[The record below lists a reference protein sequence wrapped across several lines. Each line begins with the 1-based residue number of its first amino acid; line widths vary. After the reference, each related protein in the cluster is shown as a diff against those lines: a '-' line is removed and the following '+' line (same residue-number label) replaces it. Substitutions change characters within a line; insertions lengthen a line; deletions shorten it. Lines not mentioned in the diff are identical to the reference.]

1 MIGMLSLSTINMK
14 DKVKKNKAITIVSAI
29 AIVLIQGLRHYTV
42 GVDIATYLYGL
53 RLSERMNFWA
63 GEKLYNWEL
72 GYSIYSKIFAK
83 LNVTD
88 TQYLFI
94 VAITIILPIAYVLIK
109 NSRMPALSILM
120 YICLGFF
127 LFTFSGVRQSIALAI
142 TFYSFRFIKDRK
154 LLMFLLCL
162 GLATLFHKSAMVFGV
177 AYFLY
182 PLKFKMKHLLFTFYF
197 LIFVLIF
204 KEQIFNC
211 LYWLYKGDKAIIVI
225 ENTGAYN
232 MFLFMILIYISTF
245 FLWHI
250 DSDNLTLNAYR
261 NYLFIAI
268 VIQSFASMSN
278 TIMRI
283 GYYYFIF
290 VILLIPEIIMKY
302 KDYRVRFLMTSIVV
316 LLSLLF
322 FQFQVGSGY
331 LNVSPYKFFWG

>member
-14 DKVKKNKAITIVSAI
+14 DKVKKNKVITIVSAI
-29 AIVLIQGLRHYTV
+29 AIVLIQGLRHYAV
-42 GVDIATYLYGL
+42 GTDIATYLYGL
-53 RLSERMNFWA
+53 RLSEHMNFWA
-63 GEKLYNWEL
+63 GETLYNFGL
-72 GYSIYSKIFAK
+72 GYSIYSKIFAM

-94 VAITIILPIAYVLIK
+94 VAITIILPITYVLIK

-127 LFTFSGVRQSIALAI
+127 MFTFSGVRQSIALAI

-182 PLKFKMKHLLFTFYF
+182 PLKFKIKHLIFNFCF
-197 LIFVLIF
+197 LIFILIF
-204 KEQIFNC
+204 KEQIFNY
-211 LYWLYKGDKAIIVI
+211 LFWFYKRSNVVI
-225 ENTGAYN
+225 ENTGAYK

-245 FLWHI
+245 FLWRN
-250 DSDNLTLNAYR
+250 DSDNLLLNAYR

-268 VIQSFASMSN
+268 IIQSFASMSN
-278 TIMRI
+278 TIMRV

-290 VILLIPEIIMKY
+290 IILLIPEIIMKH

-331 LNVSPYKFFWG
+331 LNVNPYKFFWE